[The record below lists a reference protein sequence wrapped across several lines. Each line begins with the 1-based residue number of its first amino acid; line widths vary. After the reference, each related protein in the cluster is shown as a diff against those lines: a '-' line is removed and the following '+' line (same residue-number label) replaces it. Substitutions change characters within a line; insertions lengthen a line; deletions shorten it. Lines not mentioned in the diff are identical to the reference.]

1 MKSNCALPGAAVWNR
16 RLTSSAVANRRSL
29 LALLVCLLAG
39 CTASYT
45 PPPVTEKMAKGVAK
59 QKVDLATLREG
70 RRLFAGRCI
79 ECHTLPPYWHYS
91 AGDWPKIVDSMAHR
105 ASLKQAERD
114 AVVAYLQAA
123 REM

>member
-1 MKSNCALPGAAVWNR
+1 MKTSLCAFFFV
-16 RLTSSAVANRRSL
+16 
-29 LALLVCLLAG
+29 LLAG
-39 CTASYT
+39 CMSSYT
-45 PPPVTEKMAKGVAK
+45 PPPVTEKMAKAAGR
-59 QKVDLATLREG
+59 QQVDLATLREG

-91 AGDWPKIVDSMAHR
+91 AADWPKIVDSMAHR
-105 ASLKQAERD
+105 ASLKKAERD